1 MADLLDMPRL
11 TLAERDQRWARI
23 RAAMAERDIACIIT
37 APHTGHWEL
46 YQADCRYMTHIGGNS
61 SETSCVFPAEGDVM
75 AVVLNRPEF
84 WSQTQEWVQDIRT
97 PKEHMW
103 ASPMIDKMKDIGI
116 DRHKIGVV
124 GLNDG
129 LRSKEGLF
137 PAGMLQRFEAAFP
150 NAAFEDVTTM
160 MGNLRAVKSP
170 EEIAC
175 MERACA
181 MVEAG
186 IKRILATAKP
196 GMPDYQV
203 YAEYYYGIMSEGT
216 EIPTMVLWG
225 SGPGHPRDAFLPT
238 HRPLQK
244 GDTITNEL
252 EAKFIGYNAQ
262 RVQPIYLG
270 DPPGDDLKAMEKHRA
285 VFNSALERMKPN
297 VKFGVIAA
305 AINEIAEELGCTA
318 NVTMHGRGLG
328 EDRPLLVGGNLNEE
342 VQSFTLEEGNVF
354 IVKPAVKPN
363 DGPPA
368 HWGDTVAVTANGG
381 RRLGKDP
388 HEIMAIP

>member
-11 TLAERDQRWARI
+11 SMAERDQRWGRI

-46 YQADCRYMTHIGGNS
+46 YQADCRYMTHIGGNC

-75 AVVLNRPEF
+75 AVALNRPEF
-84 WSQTQEWVQDIRT
+84 WGTVQEWVQDIRT
-97 PKEHMW
+97 PQQHMW
-103 ASPMIDKMKDIGI
+103 ASPMIDKMKDLGI

-129 LRSKEGLF
+129 LRTKEGLF

-150 NAAFEDVTTM
+150 NAEFEDVTTM
-160 MGNLRAVKSP
+160 LGNLRAVKSA

-181 MVEAG
+181 MVETG
-186 IKRILATAKP
+186 IQRILATAKP

-203 YAEYYYGIMSEGT
+203 YAEYYYAIMSEGT

-244 GDTITNEL
+244 GDAISNEL
-252 EAKFIGYNAQ
+252 EAKYIGYNAQ

-270 DPPGDDLKAMEKHRA
+270 DPPEADLKAMEKQRS
-285 VFNSALERMKPN
+285 VFNSALERMKPG
-297 VKFGVIAA
+297 VKFGEIAA
-305 AINEIAEELGCTA
+305 AINEIAEELDCTA

-328 EDRPLLVGGNLNEE
+328 EDRPLLVGGNLNDE
-342 VQSFTLEEGNVF
+342 VQSFTLQEGNVF

-363 DGPPA
+363 NGPAA
-368 HWGDTVAVTANGG
+368 HWGDTVAVTASGG

-388 HEIMAIP
+388 HEIMVIP